1 MNRGIMEGREMEEE
15 KLLDILVRER
25 MGTTLN
31 TLLSGSQD
39 YQNAMKKMDE
49 EYESMKKINLSDR
62 QYTVIDR
69 VISSANHC
77 GAVYGEAAYKLGLQ
91 DGARIVSELKGME

>member
-1 MNRGIMEGREMEEE
+1 MEEE

-25 MGTTLN
+25 MEKTLN
-31 TLLSGSQD
+31 MLLRNNQD
-39 YQNAMKKMDE
+39 YQKAMKMLDE
-49 EYESMKKINLSDR
+49 EYDKMEEINLSSR
-62 QYTVIDR
+62 QHIMIDR

>member
-1 MNRGIMEGREMEEE
+1 MKEE

-25 MGTTLN
+25 MEKTLN
-31 TLLSGSQD
+31 MLLRNNQD
-39 YQNAMKKMDE
+39 YQKAMKMLDE
-49 EYESMKKINLSDR
+49 EYDKMEEINLSNR
-62 QYTVIDR
+62 QYIMIDR

>member
-1 MNRGIMEGREMEEE
+1 MEEE
-15 KLLDILVRER
+15 KLLDILVHER
-25 MGTTLN
+25 MEKTLN
-31 TLLSGSQD
+31 MLLRNNQD
-39 YQNAMKKMDE
+39 YQKAMKMLDE
-49 EYESMKKINLSDR
+49 EYDKMEEINLSSR
-62 QYTVIDR
+62 QYIMIDR